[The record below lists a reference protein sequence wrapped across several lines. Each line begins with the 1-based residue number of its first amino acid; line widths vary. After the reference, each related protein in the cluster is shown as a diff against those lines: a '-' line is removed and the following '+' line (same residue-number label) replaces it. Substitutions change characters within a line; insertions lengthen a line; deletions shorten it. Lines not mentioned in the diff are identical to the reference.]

1 MLLDAIFCYPIFNLA
16 DTLSLASFDL
26 REPHFDFDLS
36 FKDPEC
42 TQPKWQLVPYFCG
55 QDPRCRKKEQWA
67 VDKAK
72 ENIEQYYVAVGIGN
86 FWVNLAI
93 SVKGRCL
100 ITLRDVPWPTMI
112 ETGFTA
118 PRFPW

>member
-1 MLLDAIFCYPIFNLA
+1 MTP
-16 DTLSLASFDL
+16 
-26 REPHFDFDLS
+26 S

-72 ENIEQYYVAVGIGN
+72 ENIEQYYVAVGIGTCIFVGYIEIGDGCRRPN
-86 FWVNLAI
+86 VLTT
-93 SVKGRCL
+93 
-100 ITLRDVPWPTMI
+100 TLRCW
-112 ETGFTA
+112 
-118 PRFPW
+118 